1 MDSQQDQT
9 SASSEFIHD
18 QKRHNLKC
26 MFVDTGHIASH
37 RETDEGKDGGRRYVH
52 GGKRTRNGGN
62 TVKTSQSK
70 QRLQVEQKPGD
81 VTTASRMLT

>member
-1 MDSQQDQT
+1 MDINKKHTESYSNFDLLTHHKMIHTQQDQI

-37 RETDEGKDGGRRYVH
+37 RETDEGKDGGRRYVQ
-52 GGKRTRNGGN
+52 GGRGARNGGN
-62 TVKTSQSK
+62 AVS
-70 QRLQVEQKPGD
+70 
-81 VTTASRMLT
+81 